1 VILTKELSMSHTL
14 RKLFIASL
22 GALTLG
28 AAPTASAADRLV
40 IAATPVPHAEILEF
54 VKPLLAKDGVEL
66 EVKVFTD
73 YVQPSMQTNEKRVDG
88 NFFLHQPY
96 LDAFKQKQKNDIQV
110 VVTKVHVEPL
120 GAYSAKHKASTDIP
134 DGATVAIPNDPS
146 NSGRALLLMAKNGLI
161 TLKDINSVS
170 ATQKDIAANPKKL
183 RIREL
188 EAATL
193 PRILNQVDLAV
204 INTNYAIEAKLNPLQ
219 DSLFI
224 EDASSPYANLLVARE
239 DNADS
244 AAMKKLAAALNSE
257 EVRQFIADKYQGAV
271 VPAF

>member
-1 VILTKELSMSHTL
+1 MKKLLTAIAACAAFSAQAETL
-14 RKLFIASL
+14 N
-22 GALTLG
+22 
-28 AAPTASAADRLV
+28 V
-40 IAATPVPHAEILEF
+40 AATPVPHAEILEF
-54 VKPLLAKDGVEL
+54 VKPMLAKEGVEL

-96 LDAFKQKQKNDIQV
+96 LDEFKKKQKNDIQTV
-110 VVTKVHVEPL
+110 VAKVHVEPL
-120 GAYSAKHKASTDIP
+120 GAYSAKHKAVADIP
-134 DGATVAIPNDPS
+134 SGATVAIPNDPS

-161 TLKDINSVS
+161 TLKDLNSVS
-170 ATQKDIAANPKKL
+170 ATQKDIADNPKKL
-183 RIREL
+183 KIREL

-204 INTNYAIEAKLNPLQ
+204 INTNYAIEAKLNPLT

-244 AAMKKLAAALNSE
+244 PAMKKLVAALNSP
-257 EVRQFIADKYQGAV
+257 EVKQFIADKYKGAV

>member
-1 VILTKELSMSHTL
+1 MSFTL
-14 RKLFIASL
+14 RKLLAAAL
-22 GALTLG
+22 GTLTL
-28 AAPTASAADRLV
+28 AAGSVASAADRLV

-54 VKPLLAKDGVEL
+54 VKPMLAKEGVEL

-120 GAYSAKHKASTDIP
+120 GAYSGKHKAVADIP
-134 DGATVAIPNDPS
+134 DGGTVAIPNDPS

-161 TLKDINSVS
+161 TLKDLNNIS
-170 ATQKDIAANPKKL
+170 ATQKDIAENPKKL
-183 RIREL
+183 KIREL

-204 INTNYAIEAKLNPLQ
+204 INTNYAIEAGLNPLK

-244 AAMKKLAAALNSE
+244 PAMKKLAAMLNSP
-257 EVRQFIADKYQGAV
+257 EVKQFLAERYKGAV

>member
-1 VILTKELSMSHTL
+1 MSFTL
-14 RKLFIASL
+14 RKLLAAAL
-22 GALTLG
+22 GTLTL
-28 AAPTASAADRLV
+28 AAGSVASAADRLV

-54 VKPLLAKDGVEL
+54 VKPMLAKEGVEL

-96 LDAFKQKQKNDIQV
+96 LDEFKKKQKNDIQTV
-110 VVTKVHVEPL
+110 VAKVHVEPL
-120 GAYSAKHKASTDIP
+120 GAYSGKHKAVADIP
-134 DGATVAIPNDPS
+134 EGATVAIPNDPS

-161 TLKDINSVS
+161 TLKDLNNIS
-170 ATQKDIAANPKKL
+170 ATQKDIAENPKKL
-183 RIREL
+183 KIREL

-193 PRILNQVDLAV
+193 PRVLNQVDLAV
-204 INTNYAIEAKLNPLQ
+204 INTNYAIEAKLNPLK

-239 DNADS
+239 ES
-244 AAMKKLAAALNSE
+244 AKTEAMKKLAAALNSP
-257 EVRQFIADKYQGAV
+257 EVKQFIADKYQGAV

>member
-1 VILTKELSMSHTL
+1 MSFTL
-14 RKLFIASL
+14 RKLFAAAF
-22 GALTLG
+22 GALAL
-28 AAPTASAADRLV
+28 AAGNAAVAADRLV

-54 VKPLLAKDGVEL
+54 VKPMLAKDGVEL
-66 EVKVFTD
+66 EIKVFTD

-96 LDAFKQKQKNDIQV
+96 LDEFKKKQKNDIQV
-110 VVTKVHVEPL
+110 VVAKVHVEPL
-120 GAYSAKHKASTDIP
+120 GAYSAKHKTAAAIP
-134 DGATVAIPNDPS
+134 DGASVAIPNDPS

-161 TLKDINSVS
+161 TLKDLNNIS
-170 ATQKDIAANPKKL
+170 ATQKDIADNPKKL
-183 RIREL
+183 KIREL

-204 INTNYAIEAKLNPLQ
+204 INTNYAIEAGLNPLK

-239 DNADS
+239 DNANS
-244 AAMKKLAAALNSE
+244 PAMKKLAAMLNSP
-257 EVRQFIADKYQGAV
+257 EVKQFIADKYKGAV

>member
-1 VILTKELSMSHTL
+1 MKKLLATL
-14 RKLFIASL
+14 A
-22 GALTLG
+22 ALAALNAQAQTLEV
-28 AAPTASAADRLV
+28 AASA
-40 IAATPVPHAEILEF
+40 VPHAEILEF
-54 VKPLLAKDGVEL
+54 VKPMLAKEGVEL

-96 LDAFKQKQKNDIQV
+96 LDEFKKKQKNDIQTV
-110 VVTKVHVEPL
+110 VAKVHVEPL
-120 GAYSAKHKASTDIP
+120 GAYSSKHKTAADIP
-134 DGATVAIPNDPS
+134 EGATVAIPNDPS

-161 TLKDINSVS
+161 TLKDLNNIS
-170 ATQKDIAANPKKL
+170 ATQKDIADNPKKL
-183 RIREL
+183 KIREL

-204 INTNYAIEAKLNPLQ
+204 INTNYAIEAKLNPLA

-239 DNADS
+239 DNANS
-244 AAMKKLAAALNSE
+244 PAMKKLVAALNSP
-257 EVRQFIADKYQGAV
+257 EVKQFIADKYKGAV

>member
-1 VILTKELSMSHTL
+1 MSHTL

-22 GALTLG
+22 GAITLG
-28 AAPTASAADRLV
+28 AATTASAADRLV

-120 GAYSAKHKASTDIP
+120 GAYSAKHKAATDIP

>member
-1 VILTKELSMSHTL
+1 MSPSI
-14 RKLFIASL
+14 RKLLAAAL
-22 GALTLG
+22 GTLAL
-28 AAPTASAADRLV
+28 AAGTSAFAADRLV

-54 VKPLLAKDGVEL
+54 VKPMLAKEGVEL

-96 LDAFKQKQKNDIQV
+96 LDEFKKKQKNDIQTV
-110 VVTKVHVEPL
+110 VAKVHVEPL
-120 GAYSAKHKASTDIP
+120 AGYSARHKAVAEIP
-134 DGATVAIPNDPS
+134 ERATVAIPNDPS

-161 TLKDINSVS
+161 TLKDPDSIS

-183 RIREL
+183 KIREL

-204 INTNYAIEAKLNPLQ
+204 INTNYAIEAGLNPLK

-244 AAMKKLAAALNSE
+244 PAMKKLVAALTSPA
-257 EVRQFIADKYQGAV
+257 VKQFIADKYKGAV

>member
-1 VILTKELSMSHTL
+1 MSHTL

>member
-1 VILTKELSMSHTL
+1 MSFTL
-14 RKLFIASL
+14 RKLLAAAL
-22 GALTLG
+22 GTLTL
-28 AAPTASAADRLV
+28 AAGSVASAADRLV

-54 VKPLLAKDGVEL
+54 VKPMLAKEGVEL

-96 LDAFKQKQKNDIQV
+96 LDEFKKKQKNDIQTV
-110 VVTKVHVEPL
+110 VAKVHVEPL
-120 GAYSAKHKASTDIP
+120 GAYSGKHKAVADIP
-134 DGATVAIPNDPS
+134 EGATVAIPNDPS

-161 TLKDINSVS
+161 TLKDLNNIS
-170 ATQKDIAANPKKL
+170 ATQKDIAENPKKL
-183 RIREL
+183 KIREL

-193 PRILNQVDLAV
+193 PRVLNQVDLAV
-204 INTNYAIEAKLNPLQ
+204 INTNYAIEAGLNPLK

-224 EDASSPYANLLVARE
+224 EDASSPYANLLVARD
-239 DNADS
+239 DNANS
-244 AAMKKLAAALNSE
+244 PAIRKLAAALNSP
-257 EVRQFIADKYQGAV
+257 EVKQFLADKYQGAV

>member
-1 VILTKELSMSHTL
+1 MSFTL
-14 RKLFIASL
+14 RKLLAAAL
-22 GALTLG
+22 GTLTL
-28 AAPTASAADRLV
+28 AAGSVASAADRLV

-54 VKPLLAKDGVEL
+54 VKPMLAKEGVEL

-96 LDAFKQKQKNDIQV
+96 LDEFKKKQKNDIQTV
-110 VVTKVHVEPL
+110 VAKVHVEPL
-120 GAYSAKHKASTDIP
+120 GAYSSKHKAVADIP
-134 DGATVAIPNDPS
+134 EGATVAIPNDPS

-161 TLKDINSVS
+161 TLKDLNNIS
-170 ATQKDIAANPKKL
+170 ATQKDIAGNPKKL
-183 RIREL
+183 KIREL

-193 PRILNQVDLAV
+193 PRVLNQVDLAL
-204 INTNYAIEAKLNPLQ
+204 INTNYAIEAKLNPLK

-224 EDASSPYANLLVARE
+224 EDASSPYANLLVARD

-244 AAMKKLAAALNSE
+244 PAIKKLAAALNSP
-257 EVRQFIADKYQGAV
+257 EVKQFLSDKYQGAV

>member
-1 VILTKELSMSHTL
+1 MSFTL
-14 RKLFIASL
+14 RKLLAAAL
-22 GALTLG
+22 GTLTL
-28 AAPTASAADRLV
+28 AAGSVASAADRLV

-54 VKPLLAKDGVEL
+54 VKPMLAKEGVEL

-96 LDAFKQKQKNDIQV
+96 LDEFKKKQKNDIQTV
-110 VVTKVHVEPL
+110 VAKVHVEPL
-120 GAYSAKHKASTDIP
+120 GAYSSKHKAVADIP
-134 DGATVAIPNDPS
+134 EGGTVAIPNDPS

-161 TLKDINSVS
+161 TLKDLNNIS
-170 ATQKDIAANPKKL
+170 ATQKDIAENPKKL
-183 RIREL
+183 KIREL

-193 PRILNQVDLAV
+193 PRVLNQVDLAV
-204 INTNYAIEAKLNPLQ
+204 INTNYAIEAKLNPLK

-239 DNADS
+239 DNATS
-244 AAMKKLAAALNSE
+244 PAIKKLAAALNSP
-257 EVRQFIADKYQGAV
+257 EVRQFLADKYLGAV

>member
-1 VILTKELSMSHTL
+1 MSFTL
-14 RKLFIASL
+14 RKLFAAAFGTL
-22 GALTLG
+22 AL
-28 AAPTASAADRLV
+28 AAGTAAVAADRLV

-54 VKPLLAKDGVEL
+54 VKPMLAKDGVEL
-66 EVKVFTD
+66 EIKVFTD

-96 LDAFKQKQKNDIQV
+96 LDEFKKKQKNDIQTV
-110 VVTKVHVEPL
+110 VAKVHVEPL
-120 GAYSAKHKASTDIP
+120 GAYSGKHKAVADIP
-134 DGATVAIPNDPS
+134 DGGTVAIPNDPS

-161 TLKDINSVS
+161 TLKDLNNIS
-170 ATQKDIAANPKKL
+170 ATQKDIAENPKKL
-183 RIREL
+183 KIREL

-204 INTNYAIEAKLNPLQ
+204 INTNYAIEAGLNPLK

-244 AAMKKLAAALNSE
+244 PAMKKLAAMLNSP
-257 EVRQFIADKYQGAV
+257 EVKQFLADKYKGAV